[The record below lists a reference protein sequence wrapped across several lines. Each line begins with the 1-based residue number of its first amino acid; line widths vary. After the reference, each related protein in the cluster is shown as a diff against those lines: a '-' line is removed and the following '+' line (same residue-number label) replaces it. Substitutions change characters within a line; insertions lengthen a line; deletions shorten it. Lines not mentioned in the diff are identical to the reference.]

1 MGPKAEACAE
11 CTQNCLLMH
20 KKERI
25 PSPVAT
31 TFFKVMFG
39 DEYSKVLFLPPR
51 FSHGVQE
58 KAGKETWLEDSYGEK
73 WKVKYTEIGDLL
85 AFEEGWNTFCLDHRI
100 KVGDFLVFH
109 YIRESHFVVSM
120 YGESGFPENRH
131 YGFTRHQMKE
141 TRKDNK
147 LTNVDHH
154 IQSNAI
160 THCNG
165 HLSEVKD
172 SDGSQQK
179 ETRIVKKGS
188 DDHLVASCS
197 RSQPSDSDKE
207 TSQRSKLLVN
217 TNPDIDKTV
226 CETPMIVDKNI
237 KEDIGV
243 DSLHDMSIPE
253 IIPEKPSGGRKD
265 DVALAVG
272 GGEDETKVKEPEKV
286 LETSSK
292 KITENPK
299 EITYKPCI
307 KKRLRSTMLPMT
319 PTNIK
324 KRKPVLTS
332 QTDVSGSEL
341 SDVGGSS
348 PPPKPIVTPPKIVT
362 KEPISTH
369 KKDATGSKSH
379 NVGPP
384 HKPIVKQTETLK
396 KNRDSLGAKTDAH
409 NDISQKVKPEPVDYD
424 ELPSSGPTNSSFSAI
439 MSSYKYLEIP
449 KWVKLKSKVILLR
462 NKSDLWPVLYQSKVG
477 LKALTQSW
485 EAFAVQRGIQLGDKC
500 EFVLESDAS
509 SNSTCSVFKGLKAAT
524 IKNEGN
530 KVKLSII
537 NKDRLSPSASHCKEL
552 EIRETRKRSDSMEG
566 TEGTQQP
573 HLVLANKLFLLTHS
587 DVDDIEKVRL
597 RDEVMS
603 TVVAD
608 DMAPLYET
616 LAADLVLQ
624 LDQKVLDSMRA
635 KISEELKKLD
645 EKIADAEENLGESE
659 VREAHLAKSLFYI
672 RIGDKEKALE
682 QLKVTEGK
690 TVAVG
695 QRMDLVF
702 YTLQMGFFYMDFDLI
717 SRSIDKA
724 KNLFEEGGDWER
736 KNRLKVYEGLYCMS
750 TRNFKKAADLFLDS
764 ISTFTTYEL
773 FPYDTFIFYT
783 VLASIISLDRVSL
796 KQKVVDAPEI
806 LTVIGKIPFLSEFMN
821 SLYECQYKSF
831 FSAFAGITEHIKLD
845 RYLHPHFRFYMR
857 EIRTVVYSQFLE
869 SYKSVTIEAMAKAF
883 GVTVDFIDLELSRFI
898 AAGKLHCKIDK
909 VAGVLET
916 NRPDAKN
923 ALYQATIKQ
932 GDFLL
937 NRIQKLSRVIDL

>member
-1 MGPKAEACAE
+1 
-11 CTQNCLLMH
+11 
-20 KKERI
+20 
-25 PSPVAT
+25 
-31 TFFKVMFG
+31 
-39 DEYSKVLFLPPR
+39 
-51 FSHGVQE
+51 
-58 KAGKETWLEDSYGEK
+58 
-73 WKVKYTEIGDLL
+73 
-85 AFEEGWNTFCLDHRI
+85 
-100 KVGDFLVFH
+100 
-109 YIRESHFVVSM
+109 
-120 YGESGFPENRH
+120 
-131 YGFTRHQMKE
+131 
-141 TRKDNK
+141 
-147 LTNVDHH
+147 
-154 IQSNAI
+154 
-160 THCNG
+160 
-165 HLSEVKD
+165 
-172 SDGSQQK
+172 
-179 ETRIVKKGS
+179 
-188 DDHLVASCS
+188 
-197 RSQPSDSDKE
+197 
-207 TSQRSKLLVN
+207 
-217 TNPDIDKTV
+217 
-226 CETPMIVDKNI
+226 
-237 KEDIGV
+237 
-243 DSLHDMSIPE
+243 
-253 IIPEKPSGGRKD
+253 
-265 DVALAVG
+265 
-272 GGEDETKVKEPEKV
+272 
-286 LETSSK
+286 
-292 KITENPK
+292 
-299 EITYKPCI
+299 
-307 KKRLRSTMLPMT
+307 
-319 PTNIK
+319 
-324 KRKPVLTS
+324 
-332 QTDVSGSEL
+332 
-341 SDVGGSS
+341 
-348 PPPKPIVTPPKIVT
+348 
-362 KEPISTH
+362 
-369 KKDATGSKSH
+369 
-379 NVGPP
+379 
-384 HKPIVKQTETLK
+384 
-396 KNRDSLGAKTDAH
+396 
-409 NDISQKVKPEPVDYD
+409 
-424 ELPSSGPTNSSFSAI
+424 
-439 MSSYKYLEIP
+439 
-449 KWVKLKSKVILLR
+449 
-462 NKSDLWPVLYQSKVG
+462 
-477 LKALTQSW
+477 
-485 EAFAVQRGIQLGDKC
+485 
-500 EFVLESDAS
+500 
-509 SNSTCSVFKGLKAAT
+509 
-524 IKNEGN
+524 
-530 KVKLSII
+530 
-537 NKDRLSPSASHCKEL
+537 
-552 EIRETRKRSDSMEG
+552 MEG

-616 LAADLVLQ
+616 LAANSVLE

-635 KISEELKKLD
+635 KIAEELKKLD

-806 LTVIGKIPFLSEFMN
+806 LTVLGKIPFLSEFMN
-821 SLYECQYKSF
+821 SLYDCQYKSF
-831 FSAFAGITEHIKLD
+831 FSAF
-845 RYLHPHFRFYMR
+845 